1 MNAVLQAKN
10 LSKIYGRGESE
21 VRALNRCDLT
31 FEEGGFTAIVGRS
44 GSGKTTLLHLLGG
57 LDMPTTGT
65 VLLEGRDIYALSDKQ
80 RTILRRRRIG
90 FVFQFYNLVPELT
103 AWQNIV
109 LPLNLDG
116 RSGGEVLE
124 LLHLS
129 RRRFG
134 QTLVLVTHDLRIAE
148 GADRVL
154 TLEDGLVAA
163 DSTSDSEVSPV

>member
-1 MNAVLQAKN
+1 MLPLNLDGRRPDAEYLNAVVETLGLTERLGHFAGE
-10 LSKIYGRGESE
+10 LSGGQQQRVAIA
-21 VRALNRCDLT
+21 RALASKPAVILAD
-31 FEEGGFTAIVGRS
+31 E
-44 GSGKTTLLHLLGG
+44 
-57 LDMPTTGT
+57 PTG
-65 VLLEGRDIYALSDKQ
+65 
-80 RTILRRRRIG
+80 
-90 FVFQFYNLVPELT
+90 
-103 AWQNIV
+103 
-109 LPLNLDG
+109 NLDG

-163 DSTSDSEVSPV
+163 DSTSDSEASPG